1 MSETGQHTLDWALHY
16 ASLGYRV
23 IPIKPGEKR
32 PPVAAWQDVA
42 TTNTGTITAW
52 YTGKYTNYGIGI
64 VTGALDDGT
73 RYIAIDL
80 DEHSPDHSGTA
91 TLRSHEE
98 RHGRLPVTIEA
109 RTGSGGTHLLY
120 KLKESH
126 TDIGNGAGRLLGT
139 GIDIRANNAQ
149 IVVTPTIHPNGN
161 PYMWLDDHAPGEIE
175 MATLP
180 DWLAEILTKPQ
191 EREKVTSP
199 GIQENSQIDNP
210 PIPGTGDV
218 TDTRAGTRFN
228 RDTNWE
234 TLLTNDGWTPHHRAS
249 DGTYYW
255 TRPHKDVRDGISATV
270 NHNGNDLLTVFTTSI
285 TNLPPGTYDRF
296 GYWTCT
302 RHQGD
307 FTAAARTL
315 NVQHDQNI
323 TDWIT
328 NIQRQQPPILETA
341 NPSDDPL
348 TTWYVDW
355 HKLWTNDT
363 TDTEWLVEPLLAK
376 GRAHALYAGAK
387 SGKSLMLLEI
397 AAALATGRKTL
408 NQQAQP
414 PMDVLYIDYEMTA
427 NDIRDRL
434 EAFGYSDQDN
444 LQHLH
449 YVLLPSIAGLDTAEG
464 AKTVIQAIHA
474 TNSKL
479 VIIDT
484 TARAVEGEEN
494 DADTMRAFY
503 RWSGVNMKSLGVT
516 WIRADHAGK
525 DTGKG
530 QRGSSAKNDDV
541 DVVWRFTKRN
551 ETSILLEATHRR
563 MQWIPDKVEIELTNI
578 DDILRHKLLGDEI
591 PDAALQLAQ
600 TIDNLT
606 TDVEI
611 SVRAA
616 RRLLKDHNI
625 KGGTDIL
632 RQALAVRRKRH
643 ADQQL
648 TTWVNVPQSGGT
660 YLDDSGTLDSGTYG
674 GTPAETTSRRGGTP
688 SVHSGTL
695 PSGNVPPVPRSIER
709 YGDGT
714 PIVDPLDDL
723 I

>member
-1 MSETGQHTLDWALHY
+1 
-16 ASLGYRV
+16 
-23 IPIKPGEKR
+23 
-32 PPVAAWQDVA
+32 
-42 TTNTGTITAW
+42 
-52 YTGKYTNYGIGI
+52 
-64 VTGALDDGT
+64 
-73 RYIAIDL
+73 
-80 DEHSPDHSGTA
+80 
-91 TLRSHEE
+91 
-98 RHGRLPVTIEA
+98 
-109 RTGSGGTHLLY
+109 
-120 KLKESH
+120 
-126 TDIGNGAGRLLGT
+126 
-139 GIDIRANNAQ
+139 
-149 IVVTPTIHPNGN
+149 
-161 PYMWLDDHAPGEIE
+161 
-175 MATLP
+175 
-180 DWLAEILTKPQ
+180 
-191 EREKVTSP
+191 
-199 GIQENSQIDNP
+199 
-210 PIPGTGDV
+210 
-218 TDTRAGTRFN
+218 
-228 RDTNWE
+228 
-234 TLLTNDGWTPHHRAS
+234 
-249 DGTYYW
+249 
-255 TRPHKDVRDGISATV
+255 
-270 NHNGNDLLTVFTTSI
+270 
-285 TNLPPGTYDRF
+285 
-296 GYWTCT
+296 
-302 RHQGD
+302 
-307 FTAAARTL
+307 
-315 NVQHDQNI
+315 
-323 TDWIT
+323 
-328 NIQRQQPPILETA
+328 
-341 NPSDDPL
+341 
-348 TTWYVDW
+348 
-355 HKLWTNDT
+355 
-363 TDTEWLVEPLLAK
+363 
-376 GRAHALYAGAK
+376 
-387 SGKSLMLLEI
+387 MLLEI

-660 YLDDSGTLDSGTYG
+660 YLDDSGTLNSGTYG
-674 GTPAETTSRRGGTP
+674 GTPAETASRRGGTP